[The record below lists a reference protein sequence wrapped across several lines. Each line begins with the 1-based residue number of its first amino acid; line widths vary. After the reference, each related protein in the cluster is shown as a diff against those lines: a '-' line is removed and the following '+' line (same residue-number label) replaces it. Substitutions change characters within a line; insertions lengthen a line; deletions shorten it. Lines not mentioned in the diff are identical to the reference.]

1 MHNRQGGAAHVNI
14 FFLLFALLL
23 FAGGV
28 FFLYTM
34 ITAKGDVEKRLETA
48 RADVQPLRG
57 EVLLREHNIEE
68 VAEMLG
74 MASMLASVDGE
85 EKIVPSVYKGRD
97 NISEEDYGSQKL
109 QGVALPSTYNRR
121 MRAALERI
129 GASTSS
135 TKFDDV
141 LSAMNTRLETL
152 RSEAAKRKGDIDTNL
167 AAKSTKDDEILAAKQ
182 EHATAV
188 SGVLSTIEQGLA
200 QFRSQSTQNE
210 AQIANLNNG
219 LRQQF
224 DELHTAVNEH
234 VSDRERLEAINAR
247 YTDHKNALE
256 AVLAQRNAPETV
268 DGRVL
273 ASEAKVDRAYIDLN
287 REDGL
292 LAGTVFKISN
302 PRSRA
307 IKAYG
312 TVVSVGALRSE
323 IAIHGLVDEFDPV
336 AAGDELRN
344 DRFTPGMKRTIY
356 LMGNFQSPWDHGTVA
371 GIFRG
376 LGHTV
381 VRKFDAGV
389 DLVILGDATGS
400 TPLSETEEFQDAAK
414 LGVEFAPVARFRDLL
429 SLRGR

>member
-34 ITAKGDVEKRLETA
+34 ITAKGDVEERLDSA
-48 RADVQPLRG
+48 RAAVEPLRG
-57 EVLLREHNIEE
+57 EVLLRKHNIEE
-68 VAEMLG
+68 VTEALG
-74 MASMLASVDGE
+74 MNSMLASVDGE
-85 EKIVPSVYKGRD
+85 EKVVPAVYKGREK
-97 NISEEDYGSQKL
+97 ISEDEYGYQTL
-109 QGVALPSTYNRR
+109 LGVAMPSTYTRR
-121 MRAALERI
+121 MRAALDRV
-129 GASTSS
+129 GASGSS

-141 LSAMNTRLETL
+141 LSAMNSRLESL
-152 RSEAAKRKGDIDTNL
+152 RTQASKRSSDIDTNL
-167 AAKSTKDDEILAAKQ
+167 AAKSAKDDEILAAKQ

-188 SGVLSTIEQGLA
+188 SGVLSTIEQGLV
-200 QFRSQSTQNE
+200 QFRSQSSQNDS
-210 AQIANLNNG
+210 QIASRNNG
-219 LRQQF
+219 LRKQF
-224 DELHTAVNEH
+224 DDLHAAVNER
-234 VSDRERLEAINAR
+234 VADRERLEAVNAR
-247 YTDHKNALE
+247 YTAHKNALE
-256 AVLAQRNAPETV
+256 AVLAQRNAPETI

-273 ASEAKVDRAYIDLN
+273 ASEAKVDRAYIDLS

-302 PRSRA
+302 PRSGA

-312 TVVSVGALRSE
+312 TVVRVGSTRSE
-323 IAIHGLVDEFDPV
+323 VAIHGLVDEFDPV
-336 AAGDELRN
+336 ATGDVLRN

-356 LMGNFQSPWDHGTVA
+356 LMGKFKSPWDHGTVA
-371 GIFRG
+371 GIFGG

-389 DLVILGDATGS
+389 DLVILGDAAGE
-400 TPLSETEEFQDAAK
+400 TPLSESEEFQDAAK